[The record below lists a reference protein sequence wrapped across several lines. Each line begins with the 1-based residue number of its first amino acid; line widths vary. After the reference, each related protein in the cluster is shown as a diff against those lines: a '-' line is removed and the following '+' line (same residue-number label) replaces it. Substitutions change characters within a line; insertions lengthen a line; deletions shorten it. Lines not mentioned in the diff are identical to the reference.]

1 MQAQLVDLYRAGI
14 RSATDMMKLSLEHTE
29 RFQQQQLQLIRHALD
44 ESTRSTTQAGELKGL
59 DDMVAFNSRVAG
71 AQLERVSEFWANW
84 WRAAGD
90 MQKSHDRPIPIDR
103 SARQRTKCARAI
115 RSRRV
120 PPRTPRG
127 SPLRPP
133 TSARNTAQKRVG
145 RSRQDGRPA
154 RGVNAPGLRAV
165 REARALCRHS
175 PRAASDNFPDRLR
188 PWRRARVSRCRQP
201 RAALRPA

>member
-59 DDMVAFNSRVAG
+59 DDVVAFNSRAAG

-90 MQKSHDRPIPIDR
+90 AQKSLIEQFQQTVGQAKDQVREGY
-103 SARQRTKCARAI
+103 SFAARAAEDTT
-115 RSRRV
+115 RLASQVANERERKEH
-120 PPRTPRG
+120 RK
-127 SPLRPP
+127 
-133 TSARNTAQKRVG
+133 SA
-145 RSRQDGRPA
+145 
-154 RGVNAPGLRAV
+154 
-165 REARALCRHS
+165 
-175 PRAASDNFPDRLR
+175 
-188 PWRRARVSRCRQP
+188 
-201 RAALRPA
+201 